1 MNEVFN
7 PSLIIS
13 AGPSGKKALDFLNNM
28 LLETPEHFLNLIE
41 CCDVESLDDVK
52 SELQEIVDN
61 KLLSAKNLNKLVD
74 LGYKV
79 RNENIE
85 GVKINIYVLWD
96 MYSAEV
102 SASELIELIYGLNY
116 GNVDKSQYSGVSLY
130 IMPIAH
136 KEWAYNEEEKLRGAN
151 NLSTIVRFITKQ
163 ENMINIDSKIYLL
176 HSISKDGTRISKE
189 ELEYIS
195 SHLIY
200 LNIVPSKH
208 PSLSYFNQRIL
219 MHEGDFKVGTI
230 GISALS
236 VRKDKLLKEFSGYLS
251 FDLMERAIS
260 FEKYIDYSPYD
271 SFRNVKSS
279 VHINELKNGVPLI
292 DGDEPKLKFNEAIE
306 VNLTDNIWDY
316 PRIMKNWEGIFEQ
329 KYLGEIKKKIDKSSI
344 DTIARA
350 KEAINRDL
358 NEVSLSYSL
367 KQGENFLL
375 ELLKNAEGQSTGH
388 GTKAPKDISYLNE
401 TLKKKVYNYP
411 NYLGFIVKIIIL
423 ISFLLYSSNNLFF
436 PYLSMVIKI
445 IYVVLLIGLISSLTW
460 LDYKYKVKK
469 FNDFIKTYIDE
480 VYKNSG
486 ILVKQYMENK
496 LAEVQKSIIDYINER
511 ITELAECIENCKK
524 VRSDILAA
532 AEYNDLDDENLIT
545 SLLDFKDRRRF
556 YEAQSKDLGRI
567 YSGLAAKLS
576 DLKQFR
582 EEAIK
587 ETIEEYSLEA
597 SKSYIALDFY
607 EFLKFKYGD
616 DLNEGISSWID
627 KGLIKSKEL
636 LQYNNSR
643 ELERHGMFVATK
655 GFVEATKDVLN
666 SKLCG
671 YEISTIDGEDIFI
684 DSISIIKLTLG
695 VELSSITPFMN
706 IREGNNI

>member
-7 PSLIIS
+7 PSLVIS

-28 LLETPEHFLNLIE
+28 LLETPAHFLNLIE
-41 CCDVESLDDVK
+41 CCDVESIEDIK
-52 SELQEIVDN
+52 SELQEVVDN

-96 MYSAEV
+96 MYSTEI
-102 SASELIELIYGLNY
+102 SASELIELIYDLNY

-130 IMPIAH
+130 IIPIAH
-136 KEWAYNEEEKLRGAN
+136 KEWAYNEEEKLRGVN
-151 NLSTIVRFITKQ
+151 NLSTIVKLITKQ

-200 LNIVPSKH
+200 LNILPSKQ
-208 PSLSYFNQRIL
+208 PPLAYFNQRIL
-219 MHEGDFKVGTI
+219 MHEGDFKIGTI

-236 VRKDKLLKEFSGYLS
+236 VRKDKILKEFSGYLA

-271 SFRNVKSS
+271 SFRNIKSN

-292 DGDEPKLKFNEAIE
+292 DGDEPTLKLNEAIE
-306 VNLTDNIWDY
+306 VNLTDNIWEY
-316 PRIMKNWEGIFEQ
+316 PRIMKNWEGVFEQ

-344 DTIARA
+344 EIVDRA

-358 NEVSLSYSL
+358 NEVSLGYSL

-375 ELLKNAEGQSTGH
+375 DLLKNAEEQSTGY

-411 NYLGFIVKIIIL
+411 NYIGFIVKIVIL
-423 ISFLLYSSNNLFF
+423 ITFLLYSSNNLVF
-436 PYLSMVIKI
+436 PYFNLVMRI
-445 IYVVLLIGLISSLTW
+445 IYIILLIGLISSLTW

-469 FNDFIKTYIDE
+469 FNDFINTYIDE
-480 VYKNSG
+480 VYKSSG

-511 ITELAECIENCKK
+511 IVEVDEGIENCKK
-524 VRSDILAA
+524 VKSDILAITQCS
-532 AEYNDLDDENLIT
+532 NLDDENLIT

-556 YEAQSKDLGRI
+556 YETQSKDLGSI

-582 EEAIK
+582 EKLIK
-587 ETIEEYSLEA
+587 ETIEEYALEA
-597 SKSYIALDFY
+597 SKSYVALDFY
-607 EFLKFKYGD
+607 EFLKFKYGEN
-616 DLNEGISSWID
+616 LNEGISSWID
-627 KGLIKSKEL
+627 KGVIKSKEL

-643 ELERHGMFVATK
+643 ELEKHGIFVATK

-666 SKLCG
+666 SKLSG
-671 YEISTIDGEDIFI
+671 YEISTIDGKDIFI
-684 DSISIIKLTLG
+684 DSISIVKLTLG

-706 IREGNNI
+706 IKEGDSI

>member
-7 PSLIIS
+7 PSLVIS

-41 CCDVESLDDVK
+41 CCDVESIDEIR

-85 GVKINIYVLWD
+85 GVRINIYLLWD
-96 MYSAEV
+96 MYSAEI

-130 IMPIAH
+130 IIPIVH
-136 KEWAYNEEEKLRGAN
+136 KEWSYNEEEKLRGVD
-151 NLSTIVRFITKQ
+151 NLSTIVKFITKQ

-176 HSISKDGTRISKE
+176 HSISKDGTRISKD

-200 LNIVPSKH
+200 LNIVPSKQ

-236 VRKDKLLKEFSGYLS
+236 VRKDKLLKEFSGYLA

-260 FEKYIDYSPYD
+260 FEKYIDYSHYD
-271 SFRNVKSS
+271 SFRNIKSS
-279 VHINELKNGVPLI
+279 MHINELKDGVPII
-292 DGDEPKLKFNEAIE
+292 DGDEPTLKLNETIE

-316 PRIMKNWEGIFEQ
+316 PRIMKNWEGVFEQ
-329 KYLGEIKKKIDKSSI
+329 KYLGEIKKRIDKSSI
-344 DTIARA
+344 DIVTRVKKTIN
-350 KEAINRDL
+350 KDL
-358 NEVSLSYSL
+358 NEVALNYSL

-375 ELLKNAEGQSTGH
+375 DLLKNAEGQSAGH
-388 GTKAPKDISYLNE
+388 GTKSPKDISYLNE
-401 TLKKKVYNYP
+401 ELKKKVYNYP
-411 NYLGFIVKIIIL
+411 NYIGFIVKIIIL
-423 ISFLLYSSNNLFF
+423 ITFLMYSSNNLLF
-436 PYLSMVIKI
+436 PYLSMVMRI
-445 IYVVLLIGLISSLTW
+445 IYVILLIGLTSSLTL

-480 VYKNSG
+480 VYKSSG

-496 LAEVQKSIIDYINER
+496 LAEVQKSIIDYISEKLV
-511 ITELAECIENCKK
+511 EVYEGIENCKK
-524 VRSDILAA
+524 VRSDILAIA
-532 AEYNDLDDENLIT
+532 QYNDLDDENLIT
-545 SLLDFKDRRRF
+545 SLLDFKDRKRF
-556 YEAQSKDLGRI
+556 YETQSKNLASI
-567 YSGLAAKLS
+567 YSGLVAKLS
-576 DLKQFR
+576 DFNQFSN
-582 EEAIK
+582 EYIK
-587 ETIEEYSLEA
+587 EIIEEYALAA
-597 SKSYIALDFY
+597 SKNYINLDFY
-607 EFLKFKYGD
+607 EFLKFKYGE

-627 KGLIKSKEL
+627 KGVIKSKEL

-671 YEISTIDGEDIFI
+671 YEISTIDGEDVFI

>member
-7 PSLIIS
+7 PSLVIS

-41 CCDVESLDDVK
+41 CCDVESIDEIK

-96 MYSAEV
+96 MYSAEI

-136 KEWAYNEEEKLRGAN
+136 KEWAYNEEEKLRGVN
-151 NLSTIVRFITKQ
+151 NLNTIVKFITKQ

-236 VRKDKLLKEFSGYLS
+236 VRKDKLLKEFSGYLC

-271 SFRNVKSS
+271 SFRNIKSS
-279 VHINELKNGVPLI
+279 VHINELKNGVPFI
-292 DGDEPKLKFNEAIE
+292 DGNEPKLKSNEAIE

-316 PRIMKNWEGIFEQ
+316 PRIMKNWEGVFEQ
-329 KYLGEIKKKIDKSSI
+329 KYLGEIKKKIDKSSS
-344 DTIARA
+344 DIASRA

-358 NEVSLSYSL
+358 NEISLSYSL

-401 TLKKKVYNYP
+401 TLKKKAYNYP
-411 NYLGFIVKIIIL
+411 NYMGFIVKIIIL
-423 ISFLLYSSNNLFF
+423 TSFLLYSSNNLFF
-436 PYLSMVIKI
+436 PYLSMVMRI

-469 FNDFIKTYIDE
+469 FNNFIKTYIDE

-511 ITELAECIENCKK
+511 IVEVAEGIENCKK
-524 VRSDILAA
+524 VRSDILAT

-607 EFLKFKYGD
+607 EFLKFKYGE

>member
-7 PSLIIS
+7 PSLVIS

-28 LLETPEHFLNLIE
+28 LLGTPEHFLNLIE
-41 CCDVESLDDVK
+41 CYDVESIEDIK

-96 MYSAEV
+96 MYSAEI
-102 SASELIELIYGLNY
+102 SASELIDSIYGLNY

-130 IMPIAH
+130 IIPIVH
-136 KEWAYNEEEKLRGAN
+136 KEWAYTEEEKLRGVN
-151 NLSTIVRFITKQ
+151 NLSTIVKFITKQ

-200 LNIVPSKH
+200 LNIVPSKQ

-236 VRKDKLLKEFSGYLS
+236 VRKDKLLKEFSGYLA
-251 FDLMERAIS
+251 FDLMDRAIS

-271 SFRNVKSS
+271 SFRSIKSS
-279 VHINELKNGVPLI
+279 IHINELKNGVPLI
-292 DGDEPKLKFNEAIE
+292 DGDEPTLKFNEAIE

-316 PRIMKNWEGIFEQ
+316 PRIMKNWEGVFEQ

-344 DTIARA
+344 DIKARA

-358 NEVSLSYSL
+358 NEVALSYSL
-367 KQGENFLL
+367 KQGENFLQ
-375 ELLKNAEGQSTGH
+375 ELLKSAEGQSAGY
-388 GTKAPKDISYLNE
+388 GTKEPKDISYLNE
-401 TLKKKVYNYP
+401 TLKRKVYNYP
-411 NYLGFIVKIIIL
+411 NYIGFIVKMVIL
-423 ISFLLYSSNNLFF
+423 ISFLIYSSNNLFF
-436 PYLSMVIKI
+436 PYLSTIMKV
-445 IYVVLLIGLISSLTW
+445 IYVFLLIGLTSSITW

-496 LAEVQKSIIDYINER
+496 LVEGQKSIIDYINQR
-511 ITELAECIENCKK
+511 IVEVAEGIENCKK
-524 VRSDILAA
+524 VRSDILAQ
-532 AEYNDLDDENLIT
+532 AEYDDLDDENLIT
-545 SLLDFKDRRRF
+545 SLLDFKDRKRF

-576 DLKQFR
+576 DIKQFK

-587 ETIEEYSLEA
+587 EIIEEYALEA
-597 SKSYIALDFY
+597 SKSYLALDFY
-607 EFLKFKYGD
+607 EFLRFKYGD
-616 DLNEGISSWID
+616 ELNEGISSWID
-627 KGLIKSKEL
+627 KGVIKSKEL

-643 ELERHGMFVATK
+643 ELERHGMFVSTK

-666 SKLCG
+666 SKLSG
-671 YEISTIDGEDIFI
+671 YEISTIDGEDVFI

-695 VELSSITPFMN
+695 VELSSITPFMS
-706 IREGNNI
+706 IKEGNSI

>member
-7 PSLIIS
+7 PSLVIS

-28 LLETPEHFLNLIE
+28 LLEIPDHFLNLIE
-41 CCDVESLDDVK
+41 YCHIESIDEIK

-96 MYSAEV
+96 MYSAEIP
-102 SASELIELIYGLNY
+102 ASELIELIYGLNY

-130 IMPIAH
+130 IIPIVH
-136 KEWAYNEEEKLRGAN
+136 KEWAYNEEEKLRGVN
-151 NLSTIVRFITKQ
+151 NLSTIVKFITKQ

-200 LNIVPSKH
+200 LNIVPSKQS
-208 PSLSYFNQRIL
+208 PLSYFNQRIL

-236 VRKDKLLKEFSGYLS
+236 VRKDKLLKEFSGYLV

-260 FEKYIDYSPYD
+260 FEKYIDYSAYD
-271 SFRNVKSS
+271 SFRNIKRSL
-279 VHINELKNGVPLI
+279 HINEFKNGVPLI
-292 DGDEPKLKFNEAIE
+292 DGDEPTLKLNEDIE
-306 VNLTDNIWDY
+306 VNLTHNIWDY
-316 PRIMKNWEGIFEQ
+316 PRIMKNWEGVFEQ

-344 DTIARA
+344 DITARA
-350 KEAINRDL
+350 KETINRDL
-358 NEVSLSYSL
+358 HEVSLSYSL

-375 ELLKNAEGQSTGH
+375 DLLKNAEEQSTGY
-388 GTKAPKDISYLNE
+388 GTKSPKDISYLNE
-401 TLKKKVYNYP
+401 SLKKKVCNYP
-411 NYLGFIVKIIIL
+411 NYIGFIVKMVIL
-423 ISFLLYSSNNLFF
+423 ITFLIYSSNNLFF
-436 PYLSMVIKI
+436 SYLSMGMRI
-445 IYVVLLIGLISSLTW
+445 IYVILLIGLTSSITW

-496 LAEVQKSIIDYINER
+496 LAEVQKSIIDYISGKLE
-511 ITELAECIENCKK
+511 EVDEGIENCRK
-524 VRSDILAA
+524 VRSDILALTQ
-532 AEYNDLDDENLIT
+532 YNDLDDENLIT
-545 SLLDFKDRRRF
+545 SLLDFKDRKRF
-556 YEAQSKDLGRI
+556 YETQSKDLGSI
-567 YSGLAAKLS
+567 YSGLAAKLL
-576 DLKQFR
+576 DIKQFR
-582 EEAIK
+582 EETIK
-587 ETIEEYSLEA
+587 EIIEEYAIEV

-607 EFLKFKYGD
+607 EFLKFKYGEN
-616 DLNEGISSWID
+616 LNEGISSWID
-627 KGLIKSKEL
+627 KGVIKSKEL

-643 ELERHGMFVATK
+643 ELEKHGMFVATK
-655 GFVEATKDVLN
+655 GFVEATKYVLN
-666 SKLCG
+666 SKLSG
-671 YEISTIDGEDIFI
+671 YEISTIDGEDIFM

-695 VELSSITPFMN
+695 VKLSSITPFMN